1 MKVIGRIKKSTEWV
15 SNLAYSRKSSG
26 KIRICNTQFSMSL
39 IVCNNS
45 INFIDNLTNALQ
57 GRSIDTYKANHDI
70 QSIIK
75 GIQVC
80 RDNIDKVG
88 YEWNLQLEWNE
99 EASHLLSYSNEGI
112 SLPRLNKRH
121 LLHHLKSI

>member
-1 MKVIGRIKKSTEWV
+1 M
-15 SNLAYSRKSSG
+15 
-26 KIRICNTQFSMSL
+26 
-39 IVCNNS
+39 S
-45 INFIDNLTNALQ
+45 INA
-57 GRSIDTYKANHDI
+57 YKVNHNI
-70 QSIIK
+70 QSVIK

-80 RDNIDKVG
+80 RDNIDEV
-88 YEWNLQLEWNE
+88 QLEWNE